1 MKEIIKS
8 GFLETIFSDRA
19 SISIDY
25 DFRNPSYT
33 GVNDSLGFSNYI
45 IFNNQTGVQNQYS
58 GGIINFE
65 NNQGLTYNDKI
76 GGGNVNLSIVSGN
89 FNGQDKIKILGK
101 LNQEDWTAF
110 IVFKNSETGVRDK
123 SKIILSSQDS
133 ASSISGFSVGL
144 NGCER
149 LFCEYNTSG
158 EGKRIFTLGQELD
171 NKNLVSVSKINS
183 SIQLSTHQFDDDLN
197 KRSLNVQFE
206 LDGFSNSNN
215 FYLGGL
221 GVSGNNYN
229 NFSGNIDSLMIFNV
243 GLDFPER
250 NTFAKA
256 FYCSGYASGRYE
268 KEKETFLSVTGL
280 EYQSVIVGTGI
291 TGYVQLPQ
299 IISTSDTSS
308 VTGYFDFGLTGFL
321 FEDKLVELTGLV
333 TGESEITIYRPPSGL
348 IDFGYSVPFGNSK
361 VLLLSNFDNSNKE
374 VYSFSGKN
382 SDDVNLIP
390 QFSQS
395 NSKYTIFNTGSGE
408 AVNLYANGLIC
419 NRVSGITGDIDGDYS
434 VDNGFVDSNNFFDVS
449 DFVIY
454 DLILGSGSITD
465 LTPQDINNGSKV
477 LSYDYVNHRDLYLNG
492 NKLISGLDYSGVT
505 GAITIQTTNLIDGD
519 LILSPKHEANRVRY
533 TGNNENNFDTNLFLF
548 DEQIWVNGL
557 RQIKDLD
564 YKKLPNN
571 SLRYTTFSLDPF
583 SQVVYNNDTGY
594 FNV

>member
-33 GVNDSLGFSNYI
+33 GLNDSLGFSNYL

-58 GGIINFE
+58 GGIVNFE

-101 LNQEDWTAF
+101 LDQEDWTAF
-110 IVFKNSETGVRDK
+110 IVFKNSETGLLDK

-133 ASSISGFSVGL
+133 LSSISGFSVGI

-158 EGKRIFTLGQELD
+158 QGKRIFTLGQELD

-197 KRSLNVQFE
+197 KISLNAQFE
-206 LDGFSNSNN
+206 LDDFSNSNN

-221 GVSGNNYN
+221 GVSGLNYN
-229 NFSGNIDSLMIFNV
+229 NFSGKIDSLMIFNV

-268 KEKETFLSVTGL
+268 KEKDTFLSVTGL

-291 TGYVQLPQ
+291 TGYVKLPQ
-299 IISTSDTSS
+299 IISTSNTSS

-321 FEDKLVELTGLV
+321 FETKLVELTGLS

-374 VYSFSGKN
+374 IYSFSGKN
-382 SDDVNLIP
+382 SDDINLIP

-434 VDNGFVDSNNFFDVS
+434 VDNGFINSNNFFDVS

-454 DLILGSGSITD
+454 DLILGSGSITG
-465 LTPQDINNGSKV
+465 LTQQDINNSSKV
-477 LSYDYVNHRDLYLNG
+477 LSYNYVNHRDIYLNG

-533 TGNNENNFDTNLFLF
+533 TGNNENNFDTSLFLF

-557 RQIKDLD
+557 RQIKGLD
-564 YKKLPNN
+564 YQKLSNN
-571 SLRYTTFSLDPF
+571 SLRYSSFSLEPF
-583 SQVVYNNDTGY
+583 SQVVYNNDTGN

>member
-1 MKEIIKS
+1 M
-8 GFLETIFSDRA
+8 
-19 SISIDY
+19 
-25 DFRNPSYT
+25 
-33 GVNDSLGFSNYI
+33 
-45 IFNNQTGVQNQYS
+45 
-58 GGIINFE
+58 
-65 NNQGLTYNDKI
+65 
-76 GGGNVNLSIVSGN
+76 
-89 FNGQDKIKILGK
+89 
-101 LNQEDWTAF
+101 
-110 IVFKNSETGVRDK
+110 
-123 SKIILSSQDS
+123 
-133 ASSISGFSVGL
+133 
-144 NGCER
+144 
-149 LFCEYNTSG
+149 
-158 EGKRIFTLGQELD
+158 
-171 NKNLVSVSKINS
+171 
-183 SIQLSTHQFDDDLN
+183 
-197 KRSLNVQFE
+197 
-206 LDGFSNSNN
+206 
-215 FYLGGL
+215 
-221 GVSGNNYN
+221 
-229 NFSGNIDSLMIFNV
+229 
-243 GLDFPER
+243 
-250 NTFAKA
+250 
-256 FYCSGYASGRYE
+256 
-268 KEKETFLSVTGL
+268 
-280 EYQSVIVGTGI
+280 IVGTGI
-291 TGYVQLPQ
+291 TGYIQLSE

-454 DLILGSGSITD
+454 DLILGSGSITG

-519 LILSPKHEANRVRY
+519 LILSPKHESNRVRY

>member
-1 MKEIIKS
+1 MNEITKS
-8 GFLETIFSDRA
+8 GFLESIFADRS

-33 GVNDSLGFSNYI
+33 GINDSLGFSNYL
-45 IFNNQTGVQNQYS
+45 IFNNQTGVQDQYS
-58 GGIINFE
+58 GSIINFQH
-65 NNQGLTYNDKI
+65 NPGLTYNDKI
-76 GGGNVNLSIVSGN
+76 GGGNVNQSIVSGN

-101 LNQEDWTAF
+101 LDQENWAAF
-110 IVFKNSETGVRDK
+110 IVFKNLETGQRDK

-133 ASSISGFSVGL
+133 SSSISGFSVGL

-158 EGKRIFTLGQELD
+158 QGKRIFTLGQELD
-171 NKNLVSVSKINS
+171 NKNVVSVSKINS

-197 KRSLNVQFE
+197 KISLNASFE

-221 GVSGNNYN
+221 GVSGNSYN
-229 NFSGNIDSLMIFNV
+229 NFSGSIDSLMIFNI

-250 NTFAKA
+250 NAFAKA

-268 KEKETFLSVTGL
+268 KEKETFLAVTGL

-291 TGYVQLPQ
+291 TGYIQLPK

-308 VTGYFDFGLTGFL
+308 VTGYFDFGLTGLL
-321 FEDKLVELTGLV
+321 FENRLVELTGSV
-333 TGESEITIYRPPSGL
+333 TGESEITVYRPPSGL

-382 SDDVNLIP
+382 SDDINLIP

-395 NSKYTIFNTGSGE
+395 NSKYTIFGTGAEE
-408 AVNLYANGLIC
+408 AINLYANGLIC
-419 NRVSGITGDIDGDYS
+419 NRVSQITGDTDGDYS

-454 DLILGSGSITD
+454 DLISGSGSITG
-465 LTPQDINNGSKV
+465 LTEQDINNGFKV

-492 NKLISGLDYSGVT
+492 SKLISGLDYSYVT
-505 GAITIQTTNLIDGD
+505 GAITIQTTNLINGD
-519 LILSPKHEANRVRY
+519 LILSPKHEANRIRY
-533 TGNNENNFDTNLFLF
+533 TGNNENNFDTNIFLF

-557 RQIKDLD
+557 RQIKNLD
-564 YKKLPNN
+564 YEKLSNN
-571 SLRYTTFSLDPF
+571 SLKYTSFSLEPF
-583 SQVVYNNDTGY
+583 SQVIYNNDTGN

>member
-1 MKEIIKS
+1 MNEITKS
-8 GFLETIFSDRA
+8 GFLESIFVDRS

-33 GVNDSLGFSNYI
+33 GVNDSLGFSNYV
-45 IFNNQTGVQNQYS
+45 IFNNQTGAQDQYS
-58 GGIINFE
+58 GSIINFQH
-65 NNQGLTYNDKI
+65 NQGLTYNDKI
-76 GGGNVNLSIVSGN
+76 GGGNVNQSIVSGN

-101 LNQEDWTAF
+101 LNQENWAAF
-110 IVFKNSETGVRDK
+110 IVFKNLETGQRDK

-133 ASSISGFSVGL
+133 SSSISGFSVGL

-171 NKNLVSVSKINS
+171 NKNVVSVSKINS
-183 SIQLSTHQFDDDLN
+183 SVQLSTHQFDDDLN
-197 KRSLNVQFE
+197 KISLNASFE

-221 GVSGNNYN
+221 GVSGNGYN
-229 NFSGNIDSLMIFNV
+229 NFSGSIDSLMIFNI

-250 NTFAKA
+250 NAFAKA

-268 KEKETFLSVTGL
+268 KEKETFLAVTGL
-280 EYQSVIVGTGI
+280 EYQSVVVGTGI
-291 TGYVQLPQ
+291 TGYIELPQ
-299 IISTSDTSS
+299 IISVSDSS
-308 VTGYFDFGLTGFL
+308 LVTGYFNFGLTGFL
-321 FEDKLVELTGLV
+321 FENRLVELTGSV
-333 TGESEITIYRPPSGL
+333 TGESEITVYRPPSGL

-382 SDDVNLIP
+382 SDDINLIP

-395 NSKYTIFNTGSGE
+395 NSKYTIFGTGAEE
-408 AVNLYANGLIC
+408 AINLYANGLIC
-419 NRVSGITGDIDGDYS
+419 NRVSQITGEADGDYS
-434 VDNGFVDSNNFFDVS
+434 VNNGFVDSNNFFSVS

-454 DLILGSGSITD
+454 DLISGSGSITG
-465 LTPQDINNGSKV
+465 LTVQDITNGSKV

-492 NKLISGLDYSGVT
+492 NKLISGLDYSAVT
-505 GAITIQTTNLIDGD
+505 GAITIQTTNLINGD
-519 LILSPKHEANRVRY
+519 LILAPKHGANRVSY
-533 TGNNENNFDTNLFLF
+533 TGNNDNNFDTNIFLF

-557 RQIKDLD
+557 RQIKNLD
-564 YKKLPNN
+564 YEKLSNN
-571 SLRYTTFSLDPF
+571 SLKYTTFSLEPF
-583 SQVVYNNDTGY
+583 SQVIYNNDTGN

>member
-1 MKEIIKS
+1 MNEIIKS
-8 GFLETIFSDRA
+8 GFLESIFSDRS

-33 GVNDSLGFSNYI
+33 GVNDSLGFSNYL

-133 ASSISGFSVGL
+133 VSSISGFSVGL

-171 NKNLVSVSKINS
+171 NKNLVSISKINS

-197 KRSLNVQFE
+197 KLSLNTQFE
-206 LDGFSNSNN
+206 LDGFFNSNN

-229 NFSGNIDSLMIFNV
+229 NFSGIIDSLMIFNV

-291 TGYVQLPQ
+291 TGYIQLPE

-308 VTGYFDFGLTGFL
+308 VTGFFDFGLTGFL
-321 FEDKLVELTGLV
+321 FENRLVELTGLV
-333 TGESEITIYRPPSGL
+333 TGESEITIFRPPSGL

-382 SDDVNLIP
+382 SDDINLIP

-408 AVNLYANGLIC
+408 TVNLYANGLIC
-419 NRVSGITGDIDGDYS
+419 NRVSEITGDIDGDYS

-454 DLILGSGSITD
+454 DLILGSGSITG

-492 NKLISGLDYSGVT
+492 NKLISGLDYSVVT

-519 LILSPKHEANRVRY
+519 LVLSPKHEANRVSY

-557 RQIKDLD
+557 RQIKNLD
-564 YKKLPNN
+564 YQKLPNN

>member
-33 GVNDSLGFSNYI
+33 GLNDSLGFSNYL
-45 IFNNQTGVQNQYS
+45 IFNNQTGIQNQYS
-58 GGIINFE
+58 GGIVNFE

-76 GGGNVNLSIVSGN
+76 GGGNVNLSIVSGD

-101 LNQEDWTAF
+101 LDQEDWTAF
-110 IVFKNSETGVRDK
+110 IVFKNSETGLRDK

-133 ASSISGFSVGL
+133 LSSISGFSVGI

-158 EGKRIFTLGQELD
+158 EGKRIFTLSQELD

-197 KRSLNVQFE
+197 KISLNTQFE

-221 GVSGNNYN
+221 GVSGLNYN
-229 NFSGNIDSLMIFNV
+229 NFSGKIDSLMIFNV

-268 KEKETFLSVTGL
+268 KEKDTFLSVTGL

-299 IISTSDTSS
+299 IINTSDTSS

-321 FEDKLVELTGLV
+321 FETQLVELTGLV

-348 IDFGYSVPFGNSK
+348 IDFGYSVPFANSK

-419 NRVSGITGDIDGDYS
+419 NRVSVITGDTDGDYS

-454 DLILGSGSITD
+454 DLILGSGSITG
-465 LTPQDINNGSKV
+465 LTQQDINNGSKV
-477 LSYDYVNHRDLYLNG
+477 LSYNYVNHRDIYLNG

-519 LILSPKHEANRVRY
+519 LILSPKHEANRVSY
-533 TGNNENNFDTNLFLF
+533 TGNNENNFDTSLFLF

-564 YKKLPNN
+564 YQKLSNN
-571 SLRYTTFSLDPF
+571 SLRYSSFSLEPF
-583 SQVVYNNDTGY
+583 SQVVYNNDTGN

>member
-1 MKEIIKS
+1 MNEITKS
-8 GFLETIFSDRA
+8 GFLESIFADRS

-33 GVNDSLGFSNYI
+33 GINDSLGFSNYL
-45 IFNNQTGVQNQYS
+45 IFNNQTGVQDQYS
-58 GGIINFE
+58 GSIINFQH
-65 NNQGLTYNDKI
+65 NPGLTYNDKI
-76 GGGNVNLSIVSGN
+76 GGGNVNQSIVSGN

-101 LNQEDWTAF
+101 LDQENWAAF
-110 IVFKNSETGVRDK
+110 IVFKNLETGQRDK

-133 ASSISGFSVGL
+133 SSSISGFSVGL

-171 NKNLVSVSKINS
+171 NKNVVSVSKINS

-197 KRSLNVQFE
+197 KISLNASFE

-221 GVSGNNYN
+221 GVSGNGYN
-229 NFSGNIDSLMIFNV
+229 NFSGSIDSLMIFNIA
-243 GLDFPER
+243 LDFPER
-250 NTFAKA
+250 NAFAKA

-268 KEKETFLSVTGL
+268 KEKETFLAVTGL
-280 EYQSVIVGTGI
+280 EYQSVVVGTGI
-291 TGYVQLPQ
+291 TGYIQLPQ

-308 VTGYFDFGLTGFL
+308 VTGYFDFGLTGLL
-321 FEDKLVELTGLV
+321 FENRLVELTGSV
-333 TGESEITIYRPPSGL
+333 TGESEITVYRPPSGL

-382 SDDVNLIP
+382 SDDINLIP

-395 NSKYTIFNTGSGE
+395 NSKYTIFGTGDEE

-419 NRVSGITGDIDGDYS
+419 NRVSQITGETDGDYS

-454 DLILGSGSITD
+454 DLISGSGSITG
-465 LTPQDINNGSKV
+465 LTEQDINNGSKV

-492 NKLISGLDYSGVT
+492 SKLISGLDYSYVT
-505 GAITIQTTNLIDGD
+505 GAITIQTTNLINGD
-519 LILSPKHEANRVRY
+519 LILSPKHEANRVTY
-533 TGNNENNFDTNLFLF
+533 TGNNENNFDTNIFLF

-557 RQIKDLD
+557 RQIKNLD
-564 YKKLPNN
+564 YEKLPNN
-571 SLRYTTFSLDPF
+571 SLKYTSFSLEPF
-583 SQVVYNNDTGY
+583 SQVIYNNDTGN

>member
-1 MKEIIKS
+1 MNEIVKS
-8 GFLETIFSDRA
+8 GFLESIFADRS

-33 GVNDSLGFSNYI
+33 GINDSFGFSNYV
-45 IFNNQTGVQNQYS
+45 IFNNQTGVQDQYS
-58 GGIINFE
+58 GSNINFSH
-65 NNQGLTYNDKI
+65 NPGLTYSDKI
-76 GGGNVNLSIVSGN
+76 GGDNVNGSIVSGN

-101 LNQEDWTAF
+101 LDQENWAAF
-110 IVFKNSETGVRDK
+110 IVFKNLETGQRDK

-133 ASSISGFSVGL
+133 SSSISGFSVGL

-171 NKNLVSVSKINS
+171 NKNVVSVSKINS

-197 KRSLNVQFE
+197 KISLNTQFE

-221 GVSGNNYN
+221 GVSGNGYN
-229 NFSGNIDSLMIFNV
+229 NFSGSIDSLMIFNI

-250 NTFAKA
+250 NVFAKA

-268 KEKETFLSVTGL
+268 KENETFLAVTGL
-280 EYQSVIVGTGI
+280 EYQNVVAGTGI

-308 VTGYFDFGLTGFL
+308 VTGYFDFGLTGLL
-321 FEDKLVELTGLV
+321 FENRLVELTGSV
-333 TGESEITIYRPPSGL
+333 TGESEITVYRPPSGL

-382 SDDVNLIP
+382 SDDINLIP

-395 NSKYTIFNTGSGE
+395 NSKYTIFGTGAQE
-408 AVNLYANGLIC
+408 TVNLYANGLIY
-419 NRVSGITGDIDGDYS
+419 NRVSQITGDIDGDYS
-434 VDNGFVDSNNFFDVS
+434 VDNGFVDSNNFFSVS

-454 DLILGSGSITD
+454 DLISGSGSITG
-465 LTPQDINNGSKV
+465 LTVQDITNGSKV

-492 NKLISGLDYSGVT
+492 NKLISGLDYSAVT
-505 GAITIQTTNLIDGD
+505 GAITIQTTNLINGD
-519 LILSPKHEANRVRY
+519 LILAPKHGANRVSY
-533 TGNNENNFDTNLFLF
+533 TGNNDNNFDTNIFLF

-557 RQIKDLD
+557 RQIKNLD
-564 YKKLPNN
+564 YEKLSNN
-571 SLRYTTFSLDPF
+571 SLKYTTFSLEPF
-583 SQVVYNNDTGY
+583 SQVIYNNDTGN